1 MFVTITYQCRSE
13 AFRNVKMCDAC
24 SREGDG
30 YSNSILMG
38 SFSTSLMSNGLQFK
52 KVATVATFLYEQ
64 AILCGAC

>member
-1 MFVTITYQCRSE
+1 
-13 AFRNVKMCDAC
+13 MCDAC